1 MSGELLESR
10 GPAQEPCLFARRDRR
25 GLAPHDLCGWPERGG
40 RCRRDT
46 TYYVE
51 DGDQGAEWRR
61 LVYRIVSENAYEEL
75 MYRESADGWGPRSR
89 SSRSNVTRTDA
100 RTGCR
105 LPYLPDGSRLRRV
118 TGRFQMEYYR

>member
-1 MSGELLESR
+1 MSVNYLNPEGLHKN
-10 GPAQEPCLFARRDRR
+10 PAFSHVVTVEGSHRTIY
-25 GLAPHDLCGWPERGG
+25 GGWPERGG

-75 MYRESADGWGPRSR
+75 MYRESADGWDQLAEFKFQR
-89 SSRSNVTRTDA
+89 DA
-100 RTGCR
+100 N
-105 LPYLPDGSRLRRV
+105 
-118 TGRFQMEYYR
+118 